1 MSVILII
8 GGSSGIGKA
17 LAAQLA
23 EEGHQVFAT
32 YHKHSESSTTNI
44 AYHPLDVS
52 SDTIDFSFLPD
63 AIDGLVYCP
72 GTINLRPFNRIPPQD
87 LLHEFSIN
95 VTGAFRVLQAALPR
109 LKNGNVAS
117 VVLFSTVAV
126 QTGLPFHASV
136 AAVKGA
142 VEGLT
147 RALAAEWAPRIRVN
161 CIAPSL
167 TDTALAAAL
176 LSTPEKREAAAQRH
190 PLKKIATAADIAA
203 TAAFLLSEKAAFITG
218 QIIPVDGGLSSLKS

>member
-23 EEGHQVFAT
+23 GEGHQVHATFHQHSEPSTNGIT
-32 YHKHSESSTTNI
+32 YH
-44 AYHPLDVS
+44 PVDVS
-52 SDTIDFSFLPD
+52 SDSIDLSFLPETV
-63 AIDGLVYCP
+63 DGLVYCP
-72 GTINLRPFNRIPPQD
+72 GTINLRPFNRIQPKD
-87 LLHEFSIN
+87 LLHEFDIN

-109 LKNGNVAS
+109 LKKSEAAS

-126 QTGLPFHASV
+126 QTGLAFHASV

-142 VEGLT
+142 VEGLA

-167 TDTALAAAL
+167 TDTPLAAAL
-176 LSTPEKREAAAQRH
+176 LGTPEKREAAAQRH

-218 QIIPVDGGLSSLKS
+218 QVISVDGGLSSLK